1 MSEGM
6 LPLDQLRCAEAADEI
21 WVPTQWH
28 RDLFEAQGLPSARL
42 SVVPEFVDTQLFR
55 PRAAAAARRRGRRGG
70 ATFLSVF
77 KWERRKGWDVLLE
90 AYWREFRRSE
100 GTLLRLR
107 TYKPAWEPGPEDIV
121 EWLRSF
127 ARQRLGSSP
136 GALARV
142 EVVEELSREGLA
154 EEYRG
159 ADAFVLAS
167 RGEGWC
173 LPCVEAMASGLPT
186 LTTNYS
192 GPAAYLTE
200 ENSFP
205 IRIAG
210 TDGNRQ
216 AEPDGDHLR
225 QQMRR
230 VATDSALAE
239 AVGARA
245 RADVVERF
253 SARRVGDVVVERL
266 AAAVAAKQPRRG
278 LGEKLEL

>member
-1 MSEGM
+1 
-6 LPLDQLRCAEAADEI
+6 
-21 WVPTQWH
+21 
-28 RDLFEAQGLPSARL
+28 
-42 SVVPEFVDTQLFR
+42 
-55 PRAAAAARRRGRRGG
+55 
-70 ATFLSVF
+70 
-77 KWERRKGWDVLLE
+77 
-90 AYWREFRRSE
+90 
-100 GTLLRLR
+100 
-107 TYKPAWEPGPEDIV
+107 
-121 EWLRSF
+121 
-127 ARQRLGSSP
+127 
-136 GALARV
+136 
-142 EVVEELSREGLA
+142 
-154 EEYRG
+154 
-159 ADAFVLAS
+159 
-167 RGEGWC
+167 
-173 LPCVEAMASGLPT
+173 MASGLPT

-266 AAAVAAKQPRRG
+266 AAAVAAKQPQRG

>member
-1 MSEGM
+1 M
-6 LPLDQLRCAEAADEI
+6 A
-21 WVPTQWH
+21 
-28 RDLFEAQGLPSARL
+28 RDG
-42 SVVPEFVDTQLFR
+42 
-55 PRAAAAARRRGRRGG
+55 GR
-70 ATFLSVF
+70 
-77 KWERRKGWDVLLE
+77 
-90 AYWREFRRSE
+90 
-100 GTLLRLR
+100 
-107 TYKPAWEPGPEDIV
+107 YKPAWEPGPEDIV